1 MDMNRFIII
10 FVLFTLLLAFVIF
23 YSYYEI
29 IDSFGFSSATLGLI
43 WKQNGKI
50 IINPVTNSIGFFEH
64 NINQHSGRPIA
75 HLFVGIFSL
84 VSGIPIINIIFIPIP
99 FILSAI
105 VFYNF
110 LKRHIDVFSIFFVVS
125 IGIIVNNASTMAST
139 FYYISLGYSLSFLA
153 LFLIYKFLFYY
164 ESKLIL
170 LPILIFALIAPFTY
184 YTSSFIIT
192 TAIVFFLVQLWLSS
206 KSLRYTRFPLISLFA
221 TSIITFS
228 LESIIYHVLKIISID
243 ILTQSFAKFYSIIIS
258 ILFGSVSY
266 SEYKPVFL
274 HYQWLINILNN
285 LYLICLLSLLVI
297 SFIIV
302 KFILHY
308 KLSVILF
315 GHDDFRILGLF
326 LFLSIWQIVVYFG
339 VGEFNYALLWI
350 YIALFIARWSFHLR
364 GKGGFLNLLAKF
376 IYLLMIVLLVIAYFK
391 QFIFVIDN
399 TYSLFFSNREP
410 LVLFYLFSYPTLCN
424 SGDHFNV
431 YLIHLTYA
439 YVLYYR
445 ALIGNYDCVN
455 IKYFFISPLTTNQDI
470 CFANRNKSLIYV
482 HHSNIPY
489 PRVGVLGVLYR
500 NVLYDVIR
508 SYATQK
514 FIIYSD
520 IYNQI
525 YLIPPRTILC

>member
-1 MDMNRFIII
+1 MNRLIIVFI
-10 FVLFTLLLAFVIF
+10 LFTLLLAFVIF
-23 YSYYEI
+23 HSYYEI

-43 WKQNGKI
+43 WIQNGKI
-50 IINPVTNSIGFFEH
+50 IINPVTHSIGFFEH

-75 HLFVGIFSL
+75 HLFIGIFSL

-110 LKRHIDVFSIFFVVS
+110 LKRHMDVFSIFFVVS
-125 IGIIVNNASTMAST
+125 IGIIINNASTMAST

-153 LFLIYKFLFYY
+153 LYLIYKFFYY

-170 LPILIFALIAPFTY
+170 LPILIFALTAPFTY

-192 TAIVFFLVQLWLSS
+192 TAIAFFLIQLWLSS
-206 KSLRYTRFPLISLFA
+206 KSLRYARFLLVSLFVV
-221 TSIITFS
+221 SIVTFS

-243 ILTQSFAKFYSIIIS
+243 ILVQSFTKFYSIIVS
-258 ILFGSVSY
+258 ILLGSTAY

-274 HYQWLINILNN
+274 HYQWLINMLNN
-285 LYLICLLSLLVI
+285 LYLICLLSLLLAL
-297 SFIIV
+297 FIIV
-302 KFILHY
+302 KFVLRY
-308 KLSVILF
+308 KLSVVLF

-339 VGEFNYALLWI
+339 VGEINYALLWI
-350 YIALFIARWSFHLR
+350 YIALFIAKWSFHLR
-364 GKGGFLNLLAKF
+364 GKGGFLNLLTKF
-376 IYLLMIVLLVIAYFK
+376 IYLLMIVLLVVAYFK
-391 QFIFVIDN
+391 QFIFVVDN
-399 TYSLFFSNREP
+399 TYSLFFSKHEP

-431 YLIHLTYA
+431 YLIHHTYA

-445 ALIGNYDCVN
+445 ALIGNYDCAN
-455 IKYFFISPLTTNQDI
+455 IKYFLLSPLTTNQDI
-470 CFANRNKSLIYV
+470 CFANRDKSLIYV
-482 HHSNIPY
+482 HHSDIPY
-489 PRVGVLGVLYR
+489 PRVGVLGMLHR

-508 SYATQK
+508 SYASQTL
-514 FIIYSD
+514 IIYSD

>member
-1 MDMNRFIII
+1 MNRFINIFI
-10 FVLFTLLLAFVIF
+10 LFSLLLTFVLF

-29 IDSFGFSSATLGLI
+29 IDNFGFSSATLGLI
-43 WKQNGKI
+43 WTNNGKI
-50 IINPVTNSIGFFEH
+50 IINPVTNSVGFFEH

-75 HLFVGIFSL
+75 HLFIGIFSL
-84 VSGIPIINIIFIPIP
+84 VSGIPIINIVFIPIS

-110 LKRHIDVFSIFFVVS
+110 LKKHMDVFSIFFVVS
-125 IGIIVNNASTMAST
+125 IGIVINNATTMAST

-153 LFLIYKFLFYY
+153 LYLIYKFLFHY
-164 ESKLIL
+164 ETKSIFI
-170 LPILIFALIAPFTY
+170 PILIFALIAPFTY
-184 YTSSFIIT
+184 YTSSFIIIT
-192 TAIVFFLVQLWLSS
+192 GVIFFLAQLWLSS
-206 KSLRYTRFPLISLFA
+206 KSLRYTRFPLISLSVV
-221 TSIITFS
+221 SIITFS
-228 LESIIYHVLKIISID
+228 LESITYQVLKIINIYILLESI
-243 ILTQSFAKFYSIIIS
+243 SKFYNVIIS
-258 ILFGSVSY
+258 ILIGSSSGY
-266 SEYKPVFL
+266 SEYKPVFV
-274 HYQWLINILNN
+274 HYQWLINLLNN
-285 LYLICLLSLLVI
+285 LYLIFLLSI
-297 SFIIV
+297 SIILFIIL

-308 KLSVILF
+308 KLRVILF
-315 GHDDFRILGLF
+315 DRDDFRILGLF
-326 LFLSIWQIVVYFG
+326 LFLSFSQIVVYFG
-339 VGEFNYALLWI
+339 VGEINYALLWI

-364 GKGGFLNLLAKF
+364 GKGGYLNFLAKF
-376 IYLLMIVLLVIAYFK
+376 IFILLIVLLVISYFK
-391 QFIFVIDN
+391 QLIFVIDN
-399 TYSLFFSNREP
+399 TYSLFFSKREP

-431 YLIHLTYA
+431 YLIHHTYA

-445 ALIGNYDCVN
+445 ALIGNYDCLN
-455 IKYFFISPLTTNQDI
+455 IKYFLISPLTTNQDI

-482 HHSNIPY
+482 HHSDIPF

-514 FIIYSD
+514 LIIYSD